1 MDFALY
7 DVFCNSP
14 FSGNQA
20 AVVHTDAAL
29 SSDSLLILAK
39 EFNLPETCAYWI
51 KDGMP
56 HMIFATSDKLINACG
71 HGLLAVLADVV
82 RMGHLTKSDNL
93 DYSFKNYGF
102 GRWKF
107 TSRDPRSI
115 KISARWPKVPTSFKP
130 LPVNDTARLLC
141 IRSES
146 ISQDLPLMAVDS
158 GIINGLVP
166 IVDEKEL
173 LALEPD
179 FGPEMKK
186 YFSDHGLDDLEL
198 YCVTE
203 KQNAKSGRLHIR
215 SRNVFPYGVREES
228 ATGSA
233 SISLAAALCEFQKL
247 SEVEAI
253 ITQGLSRQ
261 GHIIARIVRTTESAK
276 EAWLEGRV
284 NLIASG
290 NDLIIPPHLFER
302 KESPCQMKNP

>member
-7 DVFCNSP
+7 DVFCDVP
-14 FSGNQA
+14 YSGNQA
-20 AVVHTDAAL
+20 AVVRTDAAL
-29 SSDSLLILAK
+29 TSDSLLILAR
-39 EFNLPETCAYWI
+39 EFNLPETCVYWI
-51 KDGMP
+51 EDGIP

-82 RMGHLTKSDNL
+82 RIGHLTGSDNL
-93 DYSFKNYGF
+93 DYSIKTCGF
-102 GRWKF
+102 GCWKF
-107 TSRDPRSI
+107 TSRGPRSTY
-115 KISARWPKVPTSFKP
+115 ISARWPKLPTLSEP
-130 LPVNDTARLLC
+130 LPVDDTARLLG
-141 IRSES
+141 IRSEN
-146 ISQDLPLMAVDS
+146 ISQDLPLVAVDS

-166 IVDEKEL
+166 FVDEKEL

-179 FGPEMKK
+179 FGPGMKK

-203 KQNAKSGRLHIR
+203 RQNAKSGSLQIR
-215 SRNVFPYGVREES
+215 SRNVFPYGVREEP

-233 SISLAAALCEFQKL
+233 SISLVAALCEFQKL

-290 NDLIIPPHLFER
+290 NDLIVPPNLFER
-302 KESPCQMKNP
+302 KEFPCQMKNP